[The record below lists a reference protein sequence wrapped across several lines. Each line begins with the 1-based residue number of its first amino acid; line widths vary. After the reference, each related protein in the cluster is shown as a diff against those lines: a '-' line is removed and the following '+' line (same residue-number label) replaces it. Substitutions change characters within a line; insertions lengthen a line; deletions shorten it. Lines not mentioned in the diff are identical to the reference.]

1 MFVLGG
7 HQQFWCSESAGSAG
21 SESSFW
27 SLQVNRVMET
37 ALRFFLQP
45 EDLKRAASRGSF
57 PESENHGWVSQEAE
71 RWDCGPGEIQNHVPI
86 WIVC

>member
-1 MFVLGG
+1 
-7 HQQFWCSESAGSAG
+7 
-21 SESSFW
+21 
-27 SLQVNRVMET
+27 MET

-71 RWDCGPGEIQNHVPI
+71 RWDCGPGQNHNNVPI
-86 WIVC
+86 WILC